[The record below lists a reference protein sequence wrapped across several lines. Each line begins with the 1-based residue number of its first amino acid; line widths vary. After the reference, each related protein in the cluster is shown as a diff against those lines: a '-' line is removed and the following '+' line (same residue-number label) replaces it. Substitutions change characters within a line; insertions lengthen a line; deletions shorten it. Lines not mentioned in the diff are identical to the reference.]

1 MKRIIIIIA
10 SIVTLILTGC
20 EKQVKEYSKN
30 FFYMDTYI
38 NIKLYDINEN
48 EANKA
53 FGEIKQIYEKYQNM
67 TNAYDENSEVYKINT
82 SKEKKIE
89 VSDELLEILVL
100 GNEWYDKSNGLF
112 NINMGNLIKTWKTAR
127 EEEKLPKK
135 LNHKITKLKIE
146 DNYIKNSNVNI
157 DLGAIAK
164 GYATELVGNKLED
177 LGIEYY
183 LINAGG
189 NILVGKNAKKDYYT
203 IGIEDPLN
211 KSNIYEKVKGE
222 NISVVTSGGYE
233 RFFEVDNV
241 RYHHIIDPTTKY
253 PANKMLSATVITKS
267 STLADIL
274 STTLFLYEPKEAI
287 KLVESLDGVE
297 AILYVDENTILKSSG
312 FSEYEQE

>member
-1 MKRIIIIIA
+1 MKRFMIIFA

-20 EKQVKEYSKN
+20 EKKVEEYSQN

-38 NIKLYDINEN
+38 NVKLYNINKEK
-48 EANKA
+48 ADKA
-53 FGEIKQIYEKYQNM
+53 FNKIDNIYEKYQNM
-67 TNAYDENSEVYKINT
+67 TNVYDENSEVYKINN

-89 VSDELLEILVL
+89 VSSELLEILNL

-127 EEEKLPKK
+127 EEGKLPSK

-164 GYATELVGNKLED
+164 GYATELVGKQLQD

-189 NILVGKNAKKDYYT
+189 NILVGKNAKKGYYT

-211 KSNIYEKVKGE
+211 KSNIYNKVRGE

-241 RYHHIIDPTTKY
+241 KYHHIIDPTTKY
-253 PANKMLSATVITKS
+253 PAKKMLSATVITKS

-312 FSEYEQE
+312 FKNYEQK

>member
-1 MKRIIIIIA
+1 MKRILIIIA

-20 EKQVKEYSKN
+20 EKQVTEYSKN

-38 NIKLYDINEN
+38 NVKLYDIKED

-53 FGEIKQIYEKYQNM
+53 FDEIDNIYKTYEDM

-82 SKEKKIE
+82 SKEKKIK
-89 VSDELLEILVL
+89 VSSELLEILTL

-112 NINMGNLIKTWKTAR
+112 NINMGNLINTWKDAR
-127 EEEKLPKK
+127 EKGKVPTK

-164 GYATELVGNKLED
+164 GYATELAGKKLGD
-177 LGIEYY
+177 LGIECY

-189 NILVGKNAKKDYYT
+189 NILVGKSAKKDYYT

-211 KSNIYEKVKGE
+211 KSNIYEKVIGE
-222 NISVVTSGGYE
+222 QISVVTSGGYE
-233 RFFEVDNV
+233 RFFEVDGI

-312 FSEYEQE
+312 FGNYEQK

>member
-1 MKRIIIIIA
+1 MKRFMIIFA

-20 EKQVKEYSKN
+20 EKKVEEYSQN

-38 NIKLYDINEN
+38 NVKLYNINKEK
-48 EANKA
+48 ADKA
-53 FGEIKQIYEKYQNM
+53 FNKIDNIYEKYQNM
-67 TNAYDENSEVYKINT
+67 TNVYDENSEVYKINN

-89 VSDELLEILVL
+89 VSSELLEILNL

-127 EEEKLPKK
+127 EEGKLPSK

-164 GYATELVGNKLED
+164 GYATELVGKQLQD

-189 NILVGKNAKKDYYT
+189 NILVGKNAKKGYYT

-211 KSNIYEKVKGE
+211 KSNIYNKVRGE

-241 RYHHIIDPTTKY
+241 KYHHIIDPTTKY
-253 PANKMLSATVITKS
+253 PAKKMLSATVITKS

-312 FSEYEQE
+312 FENYEQK

>member
-1 MKRIIIIIA
+1 MKRFMIIFA

-20 EKQVKEYSKN
+20 EKKVEEYSQN

-38 NIKLYDINEN
+38 NVKLYNINKEN
-48 EANKA
+48 ADKA
-53 FGEIKQIYEKYQNM
+53 FNKIDNIYEKYQNM
-67 TNAYDENSEVYKINT
+67 TNVYDENSEVYKINN

-89 VSDELLEILVL
+89 VSSELLEILNL

-127 EEEKLPKK
+127 EEGKLPSK

-164 GYATELVGNKLED
+164 GYATELVGKQLQD

-189 NILVGKNAKKDYYT
+189 NILVGKNAKKGYYT

-211 KSNIYEKVKGE
+211 KSNIYNKVRGE

-241 RYHHIIDPTTKY
+241 KYHHIIDPTTKY
-253 PANKMLSATVITKS
+253 PAKKMLSATVITKS

-312 FSEYEQE
+312 FKNYEQK